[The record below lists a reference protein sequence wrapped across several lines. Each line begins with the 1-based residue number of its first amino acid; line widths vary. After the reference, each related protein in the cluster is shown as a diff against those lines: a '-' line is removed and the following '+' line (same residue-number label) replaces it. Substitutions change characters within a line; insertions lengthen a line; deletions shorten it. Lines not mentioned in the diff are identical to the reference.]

1 MKDDKYWNWK
11 LVVALIEEIM
21 IFIIGCALLL
31 VGTFN
36 LL

>member
-1 MKDDKYWNWK
+1 MKDDKHWK
-11 LVVALIEEIM
+11 LVVAVIEEVI